1 MPSSALNQL
10 MMMYERMKQL
20 VEHDTLT
27 DDVAAQYQHQLAV
40 VVIDDDVAPA
50 DQQFLKGLQNNIS
63 AMLAAVGHH
72 SIFLT
77 VINDDGSFSPFE
89 INVTDMIHLR
99 ETDLDLYNRLQDDA
113 FIYQTQHLD
122 GPAAL
127 ALFQRAPWSAGSQ

>member
-27 DDVAAQYQHQLAV
+27 DDVAAQYQHQLAG
-40 VVIDDDVAPA
+40 VVIDDGVAPA
-50 DQQFLKGLQNNIS
+50 EQQFLKGLQNNIS
-63 AMLAAVGHH
+63 AMLAAASHH

-77 VINDDGSFSPFE
+77 IINDNGSFSPFE
-89 INVTDMIHLR
+89 INVADMIHLR

-127 ALFQRAPWSAGSQ
+127 ALFQQAPWAAGS

>member
-27 DDVAAQYQHQLAV
+27 DDVAAQYQHQLAG
-40 VVIDDDVAPA
+40 VVIDDGVAPA
-50 DQQFLKGLQNNIS
+50 EQQFLKGLQNNIS
-63 AMLAAVGHH
+63 AMLAAAGHH

-77 VINDDGSFSPFE
+77 IINDNGSFSPFE
-89 INVTDMIHLR
+89 INVADMIHLR

-127 ALFQRAPWSAGSQ
+127 ALFQQAPWAAGS

>member
-27 DDVAAQYQHQLAV
+27 DEVAAQYQQQLAG
-40 VVIDDDVAPA
+40 VVIDDGVAPA
-50 DQQFLKGLQNNIS
+50 EQQFLKGLQNNIS
-63 AMLAAVGHH
+63 AMLAAAGHH

-77 VINDDGSFSPFE
+77 IINDNGSFSPFE
-89 INVTDMIHLR
+89 INVADMIHLR

-127 ALFQRAPWSAGSQ
+127 ALFQQAPWAAGS

>member
-27 DDVAAQYQHQLAV
+27 DDVAAQYQHQLAGV
-40 VVIDDDVAPA
+40 VFDDGVAPA
-50 DQQFLKGLQNNIS
+50 EQQFLKGLQNNIS
-63 AMLAAVGHH
+63 AMLAAAGHH

-77 VINDDGSFSPFE
+77 IINDNGSFSPFE
-89 INVTDMIHLR
+89 INVANMIHLR

-127 ALFQRAPWSAGSQ
+127 ALFQQAPWAAGS